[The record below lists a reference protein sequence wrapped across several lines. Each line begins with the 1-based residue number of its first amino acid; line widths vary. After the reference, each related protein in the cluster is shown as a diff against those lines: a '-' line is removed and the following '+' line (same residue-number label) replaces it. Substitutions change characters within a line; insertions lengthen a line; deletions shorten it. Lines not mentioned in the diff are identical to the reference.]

1 MESFNAPQ
9 ESKQENQSKINDL
22 NNEQKNFG
30 AKEPNWWKMRELP
43 GDGHNLN
50 LRLEENI
57 VRIREVETK
66 LQSE

>member
-1 MESFNAPQ
+1 
-9 ESKQENQSKINDL
+9 
-22 NNEQKNFG
+22 
-30 AKEPNWWKMRELP
+30 MRELP

>member
-30 AKEPNWWKMRELP
+30 AKEPN
-43 GDGHNLN
+43 
-50 LRLEENI
+50 
-57 VRIREVETK
+57 
-66 LQSE
+66 